1 MQSFSHLFP
10 VNIYTIFFLNFNIL
24 NEILK
29 NRMEKPLGPG
39 VSGPVLAATG
49 FKTMSSMH
57 QKQGTGKKNTP
68 AGNTEKPNPKRKK
81 RKKKTINFIRFL
93 RSCSAFSLPPP
104 PSEPLYDQPSRR
116 AAARRGPCTSSAAV
130 AAGAAAAA

>member
-10 VNIYTIFFLNFNIL
+10 VNIYIIFFLNFNIL

-57 QKQGTGKKNTP
+57 QKQGTGKKK
-68 AGNTEKPNPKRKK
+68 EKISSMPFKLILIPSMLSD
-81 RKKKTINFIRFL
+81 FI
-93 RSCSAFSLPPP
+93 ASL
-104 PSEPLYDQPSRR
+104 Q
-116 AAARRGPCTSSAAV
+116 CHQI
-130 AAGAAAAA
+130 